1 MKVVLDLLPGLGYVI
16 IKEMTMHIAALCN
29 NGLILS
35 FSRAKSEVYFRSF
48 SGDFGHSRART
59 RTGYM
64 NSFWSWSGS
73 LTGVRFNSR
82 SSTRNN

>member
-1 MKVVLDLLPGLGYVI
+1 MQ
-16 IKEMTMHIAALCN
+16 IATLSS

-73 LTGVRFNSR
+73 RSGVGCNSQ